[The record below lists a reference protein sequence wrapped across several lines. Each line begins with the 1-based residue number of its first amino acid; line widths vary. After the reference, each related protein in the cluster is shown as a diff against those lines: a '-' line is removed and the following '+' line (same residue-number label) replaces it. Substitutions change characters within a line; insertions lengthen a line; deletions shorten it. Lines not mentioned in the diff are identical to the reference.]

1 MRDRHEKVSNDGLDP
16 LRCGD
21 PSGQQRCFSRSTPW
35 SPVAMAHFDAMDTNN
50 DGKISRDEHA
60 AMCEKRFQ
68 AMDTN
73 NDGFMT
79 REEARIAWRE
89 RKEKIKEKIKKRH
102 SHGQPAP
109 LPSQMTPEESEGS
122 SH

>member
-1 MRDRHEKVSNDGLDP
+1 MRRLAMMVLI
-16 LRCGD
+16 L
-21 PSGQQRCFSRSTPW
+21 SGAVTLLGNNNALAEAPHGHQW
-35 SPVAMAHFDAMDTNN
+35 AMAHFDAMDTNN
-50 DGKISRDEHA
+50 DGKVSRDEHT
-60 AMCEKRFQ
+60 AMCEKRFK

-79 REEARIAWRE
+79 REEACKAWRE
-89 RKEKIKEKIKKRH
+89 RKEKIKKRH

-109 LPSQMTPEESEGS
+109 LPSQVTPEESEGS